1 MHHVHALLVDCRL
14 EPFSVKSVAILGT
27 LRASA
32 GSLVLTLVVGLT
44 ACAEPTTPAPPGSVQ
59 IHASPQVSLL
69 DAPVT
74 TVVTGLTP
82 GSAVRIQATSTDCN
96 GKGYASQA
104 VFTADRDGRIDLATT
119 EPSSGSYGGSHA
131 MGLFW
136 SMAPTAHPSDY
147 EFCVPNGGYD
157 VDITVRR
164 GATLLARE
172 TLRRAWPGTKVTM
185 HDERPQAVGFYG
197 EYAAPPAAN
206 GSRPGV
212 VVFGGSDGGLYTTV
226 EAALL
231 AAHGFPALAL
241 AYFREP
247 GLPPTLQRI
256 PLEYFARAIRW
267 LAKQPGVDSAHVIVE
282 GTSRGSEAA
291 LLLGVRYPQLV
302 HAVIA
307 RVTNDVV
314 LCGITQSLQCAG
326 PSWTMNGAPIPYTQE
341 FDEPSPTDVPGAV
354 IPVEMI
360 QGPLLLSCGGVDAVW
375 SSCAFAHAIQ
385 ARLEVHGYRHAHQ
398 LAEYPDAGHGA
409 GFNEA
414 PSVPIHYA
422 ALGGN
427 AEADALAITDF
438 WSRELAFLDSL
449 TSPP

>member
-1 MHHVHALLVDCRL
+1 MEIAVIVGTPPPLAGLL
-14 EPFSVKSVAILGT
+14 S
-27 LRASA
+27 
-32 GSLVLTLVVGLT
+32 LTLVVGLT
-44 ACAEPTTPAPPGSVQ
+44 ACAEPATSSTPGRVQ
-59 IHASPQVSLL
+59 IRVTPQVALL
-69 DAPVT
+69 DSSVT

-82 GSAVRIQATSTDCN
+82 GSEVRIQATSNDCN

-104 VFTADRDGRIDLATT
+104 VFTADREGRVDLVTT
-119 EPSSGSYGGSHA
+119 APTSGSYEGSYA

-157 VDITVRR
+157 VALTVRL
-164 GATLLARE
+164 GPTLLARE
-172 TLRRAWPGTKVTM
+172 MLRRVWPGTKVAI

-197 EYAAPPAAN
+197 EYAAPAAGN

-226 EAALL
+226 ETALL

-247 GLPPTLQRI
+247 GLPQTLQRI

-267 LAKQPGVDSAHVIVE
+267 LARQPGVDPDHVIVE

-291 LLLGVRYPQLV
+291 LLLGVHYPQLV

-307 RVTNDVV
+307 RVTNNVV

-326 PSWTMNGAPIPYTQE
+326 PAWTMNGAPIPYTQE

-354 IPVEMI
+354 IPVELI

-375 SSCAFAHAIQ
+375 TSCPFAHAIQ
-385 ARLEVHGYRHAHQ
+385 TRLEVHGYRHAHQ

-438 WSRELAFLDSL
+438 WARELAFLESL
-449 TSPP
+449 TSPQ